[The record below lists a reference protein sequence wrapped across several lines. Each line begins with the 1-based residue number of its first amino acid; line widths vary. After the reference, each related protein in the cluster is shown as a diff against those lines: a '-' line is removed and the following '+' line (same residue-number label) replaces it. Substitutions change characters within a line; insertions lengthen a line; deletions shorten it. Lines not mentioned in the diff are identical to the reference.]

1 MQTCKCLGV
10 DASGQQRPPVSKPP
24 CFCTPL
30 LKIFCT
36 PIITLP
42 VNNLRIEMTLNVTPE
57 LGVPLEDE
65 AKSIS
70 LPERT
75 AALAKTVSLLEDHGL
90 DTAPDAD
97 DQDVAVALAT
107 SFAQDPD
114 KTSRKVTTRRAAKLT
129 PASIKMAGAIIEE
142 FNHSVVES
150 AKQLRNLVTNK
161 LIMESE
167 NPDPRVRM
175 RALELLGKI
184 SDVGLFTEKSEVTIT
199 HQTTDDIKEKLRGK
213 LARLVNPPEEVS
225 DAVII
230 MDDSEDDLNEEFGFD
245 DD

>member
-1 MQTCKCLGV
+1 
-10 DASGQQRPPVSKPP
+10 
-24 CFCTPL
+24 
-30 LKIFCT
+30 
-36 PIITLP
+36 
-42 VNNLRIEMTLNVTPE
+42 MTLNVTPE

-65 AKSIS
+65 AKHIS

-90 DTAPDAD
+90 DTTPDTD
-97 DQDVAVALAT
+97 DQDVVLALAT

-114 KTSRKVTTRRAAKLT
+114 KTSRKVTTKRAAKLT

-150 AKQLRNLVTNK
+150 SKQLRNLVTNK

-213 LARLVNPPEEVS
+213 LAKLVNPPEEIP
-225 DAVII
+225 DAVIV
-230 MDDSEDDLNEEFGFD
+230 MDESEDDLNEEFGFD

>member
-1 MQTCKCLGV
+1 
-10 DASGQQRPPVSKPP
+10 
-24 CFCTPL
+24 
-30 LKIFCT
+30 
-36 PIITLP
+36 
-42 VNNLRIEMTLNVTPE
+42 MTLNVTPE

-65 AKSIS
+65 AKTIS

-90 DTAPDAD
+90 DTTPDAD
-97 DQDVAVALAT
+97 DQDVAVALVT
-107 SFAQDPD
+107 SFAQDPE
-114 KTSRKVTTRRAAKLT
+114 KTSRKVTTTRAAKLT
-129 PASIKMAGAIIEE
+129 PASIKMAGAIIDE

-161 LIMESE
+161 LIIESE

-213 LARLVNPPEEVS
+213 LAKLVNPPEEVP
-225 DAVII
+225 DAVLV

>member
-1 MQTCKCLGV
+1 
-10 DASGQQRPPVSKPP
+10 
-24 CFCTPL
+24 
-30 LKIFCT
+30 
-36 PIITLP
+36 
-42 VNNLRIEMTLNVTPE
+42 MTLNVTPE
-57 LGVPLEDE
+57 LGVSLEDE
-65 AKSIS
+65 AKTIS

-90 DTAPDAD
+90 DTTPDAD
-97 DQDVAVALAT
+97 DQDVAAALVT
-107 SFAQDPD
+107 SFAQDPE
-114 KTSRKVTTRRAAKLT
+114 KTSRKVTTTRAAKLT
-129 PASIKMAGAIIEE
+129 PASIKMAGAIIDE

-161 LIMESE
+161 LIIESE

-213 LARLVNPPEEVS
+213 LAKLVNPPEEEVS
-225 DAVII
+225 DAVLV